1 MNAGT
6 ILKEAKKM
14 LCPHCY
20 MKIKTFEKN
29 DWSKGGQNAFLFL
42 CMSENKKKTA
52 LFFQSLKG
60 ECLWKRISPAKMRL
74 CYRSLGK
81 VEPYS

>member
-6 ILKEAKKM
+6 VLKEAKKM

-29 DWSKGGQNAFLFL
+29 DWVKGKQNVSLFL
-42 CMSENKKKTA
+42 CNLENKRK
-52 LFFQSLKG
+52 LHFSLSFSKENVYG
-60 ECLWKRISPAKMRL
+60 SE
-74 CYRSLGK
+74 
-81 VEPYS
+81 